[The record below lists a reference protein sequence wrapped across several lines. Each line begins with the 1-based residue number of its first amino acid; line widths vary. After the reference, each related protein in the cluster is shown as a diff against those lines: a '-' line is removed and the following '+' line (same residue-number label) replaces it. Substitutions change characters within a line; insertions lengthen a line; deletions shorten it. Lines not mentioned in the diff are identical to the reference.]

1 MKKLAVIL
9 MLGVLLVGLLAAPV
23 SAGWMDNP
31 TKPTVA
37 DWTNMAL
44 NITSMRVNGT
54 VILQN
59 GTSRPWYNLTTSYVQ
74 IPGSQQAL
82 NFTTSGAGSY
92 FVGADLRE
100 NRTLINVATSGTYS
114 EYALCD
120 ANGTAVVT
128 NSERMGTRLS
138 QISNITTLNLH
149 FTWIYTNATGQS
161 EVGVCGKISSDTITG
176 QWSVDSDASG
186 RSVLTYFRLP

>member
-9 MLGVLLVGLLAAPV
+9 MLGVLLVGLLVGPV
-23 SAGWMDNP
+23 SAGWMDSP

-37 DWTNMAL
+37 DWTNMVL
-44 NITSMRVNGT
+44 NITSMRINGT
-54 VILQN
+54 AVFQN
-59 GTSRPWYNLTTSYVQ
+59 ETVKPWYNLTTSYTQ
-74 IPGSQQAL
+74 ITGSQSL

-92 FVGADLRE
+92 LVEADLRE
-100 NRTLINVATSGTYS
+100 NRTIVNVGTSGTYS

-120 ANGTAVVT
+120 ANGTTIVT

-149 FTWIYTNATGQS
+149 LTWIYSNATGSS
-161 EVGVCGKISSDTITG
+161 EVGVCGKISNAVTG
-176 QWSVDSDASG
+176 QWSVDSDAAG